1 MSNVTMYA
9 DHTSLAKS
17 FLSSLQLQEDMI
29 PAFSR
34 VSKWLQTNK
43 LSLNTA
49 NTQHMTIG
57 TSERLNQLDQNP
69 RSTLKH

>member
-1 MSNVTMYA
+1 MYA
-9 DHTSLAKS
+9 DHMSLAKS
-17 FLSSLQLQEDMI
+17 FLSSQLLQEEMI

-43 LSLNTA
+43 LSLNTVK
-49 NTQHMTIG
+49 TKHMTTD
-57 TSERLNQLDQNP
+57 TSKGLNQLDHNP